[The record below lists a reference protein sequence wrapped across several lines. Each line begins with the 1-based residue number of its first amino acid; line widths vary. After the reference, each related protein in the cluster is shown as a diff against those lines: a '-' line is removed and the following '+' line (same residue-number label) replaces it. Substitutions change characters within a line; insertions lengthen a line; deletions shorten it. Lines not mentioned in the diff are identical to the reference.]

1 MIWFLS
7 DLARVARERA
17 AIDELRAQTGS
28 WLKNVD
34 WKITPLLEIDV
45 DIEIN
50 GTLYPVTLKYP
61 YVFPSCPPSVFP
73 RGVDTR
79 WSFHQYGRGG
89 ELCLE
94 WGADNWHP
102 DITGADM
109 LASAY
114 RLLSLENPSP
124 QIEQEIEVPSRDV
137 PTFAQ
142 QLRGSRNR
150 FIATPALTARLA
162 SLPLHHATKVT
173 VCASGVRRC
182 MAAVTTIEVDG
193 EPAWKD
199 DRVPVTALDGLIYSG
214 AAIHLAAD
222 TPDLPL
228 DGELSDLIRA
238 LSRVGIDLASLRSGS
253 MASFF
258 LLLYTE
264 GKTPTLVW
272 LYADSFSA
280 FATVIV
286 DHDVGSRLGNDY
298 ARLAERSACIVGC
311 GSMGSKIATSLA
323 RAGVGHF
330 ELIDDDVFLPENL
343 VRNDLDWRSLGSHK
357 VDALWGRLHLVQS
370 NTTVNTHRVCLNGQ
384 EFSTHIAKALSAAA
398 ACDIIIDATA
408 DASVFNLLAGIATSE
423 GKPMIWAEVF
433 GGGIGGMMARF
444 IPGQIPTPARMR
456 GMVNHWCAECGVPWV
471 GQDHGYET
479 GDERGDVLVAD
490 DADVS
495 VIAAH
500 AARYALDYLIGHE
513 PRVYNHAVYLIGLK
527 RGWVFNEA
535 FDTYPIEV
543 GQPEQVQPPAVLS
556 AEQHADTVSFVGEL
570 LDEMTRAASDPE

>member
-1 MIWFLS
+1 
-7 DLARVARERA
+7 
-17 AIDELRAQTGS
+17 
-28 WLKNVD
+28 
-34 WKITPLLEIDV
+34 
-45 DIEIN
+45 
-50 GTLYPVTLKYP
+50 
-61 YVFPSCPPSVFP
+61 
-73 RGVDTR
+73 
-79 WSFHQYGRGG
+79 
-89 ELCLE
+89 
-94 WGADNWHP
+94 
-102 DITGADM
+102 M

-124 QIEQEIEVPSRDV
+124 QSEQESEVPSRDA

-142 QLRGSRNR
+142 QLRGSRNW

-162 SLPLHHATKVT
+162 RLPLHQATKVT
-173 VCASGVRRC
+173 VCVSGVRRC
-182 MAAVTTIEVDG
+182 IAAVTTIEVDG

-199 DRVPVTALDGLIYSG
+199 ERVPVTALDGLIYSG
-214 AAIHLAAD
+214 AAIHLTAD

-228 DGELSDLIRA
+228 EGEIADFIGA
-238 LSRVGIDLASLRSGS
+238 LSRVGIDLVSLRSDS
-253 MASFF
+253 TASFF
-258 LLLYTE
+258 LLLYAE

-272 LYADSFSA
+272 LYSDSFSA
-280 FATVIV
+280 FATVLV

-330 ELIDDDVFLPENL
+330 ELIDDDVFLPGNL
-343 VRNDLDWRSLGSHK
+343 VRNDLDWRNLGSHK
-357 VDALWGRLHLVQS
+357 VDALWSKLHLVQS
-370 NTTVNTHRVCLNGQ
+370 NTTVSTHRVRLNGQ
-384 EFSTHIAKALSAAA
+384 EFSTRIAKALSAAA

-444 IPGQIPTPARMR
+444 IPGQTPTPATMR
-456 GMVNHWCAECGVPWV
+456 GIVNHWCTECGVPWI

-479 GDERGDVLVAD
+479 EDEGGVVLVAD

-500 AARYALDYLIGHE
+500 TARYGLDYLVGHE
-513 PRVYNHAVYLIGLK
+513 GRVYNHPVYLIGLK
-527 RGWVFNEA
+527 RGWLFNEP

-543 GQPEQVQPPAVLS
+543 GPPEQVEPVAVLS
-556 AEQHADTVSFVGEL
+556 AERLADTTSFVGGL
-570 LDEMTRAASDPE
+570 IDEMTRATSNSN